1 MNLTFSI
8 CDIGNKKIRI
18 QDFTQDGEEY
28 IPEDLPESNYIVR
41 YFNYRY
47 KDTCTINILQYN
59 SSSKNST
66 SSITYTDH
74 SSYLD
79 EAIIS
84 IPKDGHYTI
93 YHIVLPTVEWL
104 QDKINNPKFDLNI
117 YSAIYVTDG
126 QCIYKY
132 RKTDEENWVLEECDE
147 LLVTQVNT
155 NDTTISREQKEVF
168 YFYDLYNCYL
178 SLCNNIFNK
187 SILRCPDKNQDLKT
201 DRYNR
206 DFIWSAINVIKFYT
220 ENNEY
225 ESAQLLIEKLDSC
238 NGICKQQTRNGQVSK
253 CGCS

>member
-8 CDIGNKKIRI
+8 CDIGNKKIRV

-28 IPEDLPESNYIVR
+28 VPEDLSESNYIVR
-41 YFNYRY
+41 YFNYKY
-47 KDTCTINILQYN
+47 KETCTINILQYN
-59 SSSKNST
+59 STST
-66 SSITYTDH
+66 HNISSITYTDH
-74 SSYLD
+74 DSYLD

-84 IPKDGHYTI
+84 IPKDGHYTL
-93 YHIVLPTVEWL
+93 YHIVLPTIEWFY
-104 QDKINNPKFDLNI
+104 DKINDPKFDLNI

-126 QCIYKY
+126 NHIYTKIGD
-132 RKTDEENWVLEECDE
+132 KLEECDE
-147 LLVTQVNT
+147 LLVTQVNI
-155 NDTTISREQKEVF
+155 NNTTISREKRDVF

-178 SLCNNIFNK
+178 GLCNDIFNR

-201 DRYNR
+201 IRYNR

-220 ENNEY
+220 ENKEY

-238 NGICKQQTRNGQVSK
+238 NSICKQQTRNGQVSG

>member
-28 IPEDLPESNYIVR
+28 IPENLPESNYIVR

-59 SSSKNST
+59 SSSENSI

-93 YHIVLPTVEWL
+93 YHIVLPF
-104 QDKINNPKFDLNI
+104 Q
-117 YSAIYVTDG
+117 
-126 QCIYKY
+126 
-132 RKTDEENWVLEECDE
+132 
-147 LLVTQVNT
+147 
-155 NDTTISREQKEVF
+155 SR
-168 YFYDLYNCYL
+168 
-178 SLCNNIFNK
+178 
-187 SILRCPDKNQDLKT
+187 
-201 DRYNR
+201 
-206 DFIWSAINVIKFYT
+206 
-220 ENNEY
+220 
-225 ESAQLLIEKLDSC
+225 
-238 NGICKQQTRNGQVSK
+238 QT
-253 CGCS
+253 